1 MTNTDTVERLRELN
15 ADYLYAV
22 QMHRDNPGDTSK
34 AHLDRACDR
43 LRKAFFEN
51 SDALL
56 DAVEA
61 LEGVRALIAEG
72 VAEGF
77 NPHAGDWAER
87 LFDSQADTRRALAK
101 LKGEG

>member
-56 DAVEA
+56 ES
-61 LEGVRALIAEG
+61 VRALIAEG